1 MESRVERAEAL
12 FKEGY
17 NCSQAVFLA
26 YADLVGLDFETALKV
41 SCGFGG
47 GMGRMRETCGA
58 VSAMALFSGFFE
70 NMKDGAD
77 AEGKKRNYE
86 LVRKLVH
93 RFEEQ
98 NGSYICRD
106 LLGLLA
112 KEKESA
118 TPEKRTD
125 EYYKKRP
132 CLRHIASAA
141 RILEEELFME
151 ENGY

>member
-1 MESRVERAEAL
+1 MESRVEKAEAL

-26 YADLVGLDFETALKV
+26 YADLVGIEFEMAKKL

-58 VSAMALFSGFFE
+58 VSAMVMFTGFFE
-70 NMKDGAD
+70 GMEDGGD
-77 AEGKKRNYE
+77 AAGKKRNYE

-93 RFEEQ
+93 TFEER

-112 KEKESA
+112 GKKESA
-118 TPEKRTD
+118 TPEERTD

-132 CLRHIASAA
+132 CIRHIASAA
-141 RILEEELFME
+141 QILEEELFTE